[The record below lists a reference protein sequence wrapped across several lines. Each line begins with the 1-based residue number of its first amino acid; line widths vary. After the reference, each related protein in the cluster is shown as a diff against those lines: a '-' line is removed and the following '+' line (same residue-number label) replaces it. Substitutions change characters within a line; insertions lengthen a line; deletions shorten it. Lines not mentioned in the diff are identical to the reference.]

1 MEALLFLLRVLIVFL
16 IVLFWLLQT
25 HFPRMAFFRWWTAAW
40 AVFGVHLAC
49 DLLARATGQEIFLV
63 VLLLAGYVQSALM
76 VIGAQQY
83 DRPDQPSR
91 ALIRGGLAAVVA
103 AAAFFYGWS
112 MFVRPQWV
120 EFTRNAP
127 RRFILGLAL
136 AYCAWVCLRR
146 WRISASRSALVNTCA
161 FGLSSLN
168 ELSGSIH
175 WAGEMLS
182 PSQPTLAAFLLI
194 VGSLSRLEIGLGLL
208 WPMVVSIGMI
218 LLLLEEHR
226 RAEAA
231 ELASITARQTLERN
245 FAKALRASPDAI
257 TITRL
262 ADGRFVEVNDAFLRM
277 SGYGRLEVMSAT
289 SPEIN
294 LWADRQAREAFVAA
308 LREHGTVQNV
318 EVRLQRRD
326 GEILTTLSSA
336 ELLELDGEPHL
347 LAISK
352 DITERKKGE
361 EALRASE
368 ERFASA
374 FRSSPDAMTI
384 TTREVGQF
392 LEVNEGFMRL
402 TGYCRDEAVGRT
414 ALELGVW
421 AREGER
427 VALLKDLD
435 RFGFVRDRVM
445 QIQHKSGR
453 QIVGLW
459 SAEPINLE
467 GKRCLL
473 SIVRDI
479 TEQKRAAEALAR
491 SEARFRD
498 LFENANDMIFTIDL
512 RGNFMSINKAGERIT
527 GYDRH
532 EIIGLKIGRLL
543 SHKEQ
548 GRVEDLIEYLLAGRG
563 SAAIELDAVT
573 KDGRKVLLELSG
585 RAMIEDAVPVGIE
598 GIARDVTERKQLEAQ
613 LRQSQKM
620 EAIGQLAGGVAHDFN
635 NILAVIL
642 GYGELLAAHL
652 PSDSDRGREIREVSR
667 AAERAASLTRQL
679 LAFSR
684 KQALQ
689 TRVFDVNAV
698 VADMDR
704 MLRRVIGEQIVL
716 KTKLEAK
723 AGWVRADPSQIEQVI
738 MNLAVNARDAMP
750 HGGVLTICTRN
761 ARLEGASLTPGM
773 EAGKYVVL
781 EVRDMGIGMDEATRS
796 RIFEPFFTTK
806 EPGRGTGLG
815 LATVHGIV
823 IQSGGHISVDSQPG
837 FGTIFEVY
845 LPEAQEE
852 SPPRSFGAP
861 VRPEARGS
869 ETILLV
875 EDEGALREIARQVLV
890 QSGFAVL
897 SAANGEEALEMAASH
912 KGFIHLLVTDV
923 VLPGIR
929 GTELA
934 KQLRMQW
941 PGTKVIYMSGY
952 TDSSLG
958 QIESTA
964 CLLQKPFRPSDLT
977 TKAREVLD
985 EAASQTG
992 Q

>member
-16 IVLFWLLQT
+16 IVLFWLLQI
-25 HFPRMAFFRWWTAAW
+25 HFPRMVFFRWWTAAW
-40 AVFGVHLAC
+40 TVFGVHLAC
-49 DLLARATGQEIFLV
+49 DLLARATGQEIFFV
-63 VLLLAGYVQSALM
+63 VLLLAGYIQSALM
-76 VIGAQQY
+76 VIGARQY
-83 DRPDQPSR
+83 DRPEQPSR
-91 ALIRGGLAAVVA
+91 TLIRGGLAGVMA

-112 MFVRPQWV
+112 MLVRPEWV

-136 AYCAWVCLRR
+136 AYCAWICLRR
-146 WRISASRSALVNTCA
+146 WRMSASRSALVNTCA

-175 WAGEMLS
+175 WTGEMLR
-182 PSQPTLAAFLLI
+182 PSHPTLAAFLLI
-194 VGSLSRLEIGLGLL
+194 AGSLSRLEIGLGLL
-208 WPMVVSIGMI
+208 WPMMVSIGMI

-277 SGYGRLEVMSAT
+277 SGYGRLEVIGAT
-289 SPEIN
+289 SPEFN
-294 LWADRQAREAFVAA
+294 LWADPQEAFVAA

-318 EVRLQRRD
+318 EVPLRRRD

-368 ERFASA
+368 ARFASA

-384 TTREVGQF
+384 TTRDAGQF

-402 TGYCRDEAVGRT
+402 TGYCLDEALGRT
-414 ALELGVW
+414 ALELGLW

-427 VALLKDLD
+427 VALLEDLD

-445 QIQHKSGR
+445 LLQHKSGH
-453 QIVGLW
+453 QIIGLL

-498 LFENANDMIFTIDL
+498 LFEKATDMIFTIDL
-512 RGNFMSINKAGERIT
+512 KGNFTSINKAGERIT
-527 GYDRH
+527 GYDRD
-532 EIIGLKIGRLL
+532 EIIGLKIDRLL
-543 SHKEQ
+543 SHKER
-548 GRVEDLIEYLLAGRG
+548 GRVEDLIQYLLADRG
-563 SAAIELDAVT
+563 PPAIELEAVN

-585 RAMIEDAVPVGIE
+585 RAMIEDAAPVGIE

-635 NILAVIL
+635 NLLGVIM
-642 GYGELLAAHL
+642 GYSELLTAHL
-652 PSDSDRGREIREVSR
+652 PPDSERGGEVRQILR
-667 AAERAASLTRQL
+667 AAESAASLTRQL

-684 KQALQ
+684 KQVLQ
-689 TRVFDVNAV
+689 SRVFDLNAV
-698 VADMDR
+698 VADMER
-704 MLRRVIGEQIVL
+704 MLRRVIGEHIVL
-716 KTKLEAK
+716 ETRLEAK
-723 AGWVRADPSQIEQVI
+723 AGWVRADVSQIEQVI

-750 HGGVLTICTRN
+750 LGGVLTICTGN
-761 ARLEGASLTPGM
+761 ARLEGTSLTPGP
-773 EAGKYVVL
+773 EAGKHVVL
-781 EVRDMGIGMDEATRS
+781 EVRDTGIGMDEATRG

-852 SPPRSFGAP
+852 SHPRSLGAP

-875 EDEGALREIARQVLV
+875 EDEGALREFARQSLE

-897 SAANGEEALEMAASH
+897 SAANGEEALQVAASH

-934 KQLRMQW
+934 KQLRTQW
-941 PGTKVIYMSGY
+941 PRTKVIYMSGY
-952 TDSSLG
+952 MDSSLD

-985 EAASQTG
+985 EAASQAG